1 MLLSLSD
8 DELQLVHEAVPGD
21 TLWSCMRCC
30 KRLRTAAMA
39 SGGLALVAAVAG
51 DLESVKTSGRICTPV
66 QFHVWRAL
74 AGCAILRQHELD
86 FSQG

>member
-1 MLLSLSD
+1 
-8 DELQLVHEAVPGD
+8 
-21 TLWSCMRCC
+21 
-30 KRLRTAAMA
+30 MA